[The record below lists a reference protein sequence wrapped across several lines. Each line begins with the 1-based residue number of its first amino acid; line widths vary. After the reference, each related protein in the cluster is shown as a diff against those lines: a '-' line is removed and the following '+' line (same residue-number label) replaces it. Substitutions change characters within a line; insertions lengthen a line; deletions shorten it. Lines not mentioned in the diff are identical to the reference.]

1 MNKSMNPITTMLNM
15 MSEPRYI
22 KPSMNKNIAINPP
35 ELEFSSVS
43 VTNSYVNLTKN
54 IVNPITATKLIH
66 PTILNMSPTTILCV
80 YYYI

>member
-1 MNKSMNPITTMLNM
+1 MNISTKPMTTMLNM
-15 MSEPRYI
+15 MSEPRYMM
-22 KPSMNKNIAINPP
+22 PSMNKNRPINPP
-35 ELEFSSVS
+35 EVLFSSVS
-43 VTNSYVNLTKN
+43 VTNSILNLTKN

>member
-1 MNKSMNPITTMLNM
+1 MNKSTKPMTTMLNM

-22 KPSMNKNIAINPP
+22 SPSMNKNRPINPP